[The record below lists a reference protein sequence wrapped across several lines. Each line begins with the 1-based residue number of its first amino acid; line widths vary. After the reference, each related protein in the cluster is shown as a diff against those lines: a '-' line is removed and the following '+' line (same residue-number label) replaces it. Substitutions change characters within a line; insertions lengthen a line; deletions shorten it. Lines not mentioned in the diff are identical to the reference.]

1 MEEEVL
7 EEMSIEEVIDRAV
20 ELNQTIEIEYCT
32 RNGRVFTCQ
41 ISNIEYSRY
50 YGGLYIQ
57 AYRQD
62 LKADRTFK
70 ISRILSVN
78 GHSFSRIYWDQIG
91 DDFKRLY

>member
-1 MEEEVL
+1 
-7 EEMSIEEVIDRAV
+7 MSIEEVIDRAV
-20 ELNQTIEIEYCT
+20 EQNQTIEIEYCT

-41 ISNIEYSRY
+41 ISDIEYSRY

-78 GHSFSRIYWDQIG
+78 GHSFSRIFWNQIG
-91 DDFKRLY
+91 DNFNRI